1 MRIGEL
7 TLKPFRN
14 LQDLHVD
21 FESDRML
28 IVGGNGR
35 GKSNLLEAISYL
47 SIGKSIRGARDREA
61 VPHGGK
67 YFDISASWHD
77 GTRDRQ
83 LRVFYGQEEGKQVFL
98 DGAALSRVSDVLS
111 LFQSVH
117 FSPEDV
123 TLVLRFAAQR
133 RRLLDIL
140 ICQAESP
147 YLHDLQRYQRILTQR
162 NRCLRGWRATPG
174 SDELIG
180 WDVQLCRLGGA
191 IRHRRMQGLIQL
203 APDLTRFYRRLSTS
217 REEVGVAYRGQ
228 AVSELDDAGLLSAEV
243 MAEEM
248 TRELAEYRDRER
260 HAGHTLCG
268 PHRDALTFT
277 LDGVAADLYGSQGQL
292 KGILVAWKMAELRFL
307 EGCSGQRPV
316 LLLDD
321 VFSELDEVRSAEL
334 VALVEDFDQVLLTA
348 PRLPGEG
355 LCDRFSQLRMA

>member
-1 MRIGEL
+1 MRIGEI
-7 TLKPFRN
+7 TLRPFRN
-14 LQDLHVD
+14 LQDLHVY
-21 FESDRML
+21 FESDRVL

-67 YFDISASWHD
+67 YFDVSARWQD
-77 GTRDRQ
+77 GSRDRE
-83 LRVFYGQEEGKQVFL
+83 LRVFYGREEGKQIFL
-98 DGAALSRVSDVLS
+98 DGAALSKVSDVLS

-123 TLVLRFAAQR
+123 SLVLRFSAQR

-140 ICQAESP
+140 LSQAEAS

-162 NRCLRGWRATPG
+162 NQCLRGWRVMSE

-180 WDVQLCRLGGA
+180 WDIQLCRFGGS
-191 IRHRRMQGLIQL
+191 IRHQRMQGLIQL
-203 APDLTRFYRRLSTS
+203 EPDLIRFYRRFSTG
-217 REEVGVAYRGQ
+217 REEAGVTYRGQ
-228 AVSELDDAGLLSAEV
+228 AVAAGEAQLPSARA
-243 MAEEM
+243 MAEEL
-248 TRELAEYRDRER
+248 TAELVENRDRER

-268 PHRDALTFT
+268 PHRDALVFT
-277 LDGVAADLYGSQGQL
+277 LDGVEADTYGSQGQL
-292 KGILVAWKMAELRFL
+292 KSILVAWKMAELRFL
-307 EGCSGQRPV
+307 EGRTGQRPV

-334 VALVEDFDQVLLTA
+334 VGLVEDFDQVLLTS
-348 PRLPGEG
+348 PRIPGGG
-355 LCDRFSQLRMA
+355 LCDRFSQVRMA